1 MKETP
6 ILFTG
11 PMVRA
16 ILDGRKTQTRR
27 VVKPQPLWPAF
38 GAVRIWK
45 DAKDGQAILDDD
57 VCLGHVPKIV
67 YKPGDRLWV
76 KENCWIAQPN
86 FGDADLN
93 NCQDYDGRGRYVGYS
108 ASMDADSVRC
118 AKDYGVKQSPS
129 IFMFRWASR
138 ITLELTAVR
147 VERVQDISEEDA
159 MAEGVDWQATAG
171 LSRFTAK
178 KLYATLWDSI
188 NGKKHSWASNPWV
201 WVLTFKRI

>member
-11 PMVRA
+11 AMVRA

-27 VVKPQPLWPAF
+27 VLKYQPEQCHVETQCSYNALLRGCPY
-38 GAVRIWK
+38 
-45 DAKDGQAILDDD
+45 GQ
-57 VCLGHVPKIV
+57 
-67 YKPGDRLWV
+67 PGDKLWV
-76 KENCWIAQPN
+76 KETFQLCEWFQDHWEPAKLRNECQSVDKFYA
-86 FGDADLN
+86 AD
-93 NCQDYDGRGRYVGYS
+93 
-108 ASMDADSVRC
+108 
-118 AKDYGVKQSPS
+118 GVLPDQSDLHWRPS
-129 IFMFRWASR
+129 IFMPRWASR

-147 VERVQDISEEDA
+147 VERVQNITEEDA

-188 NGKKHSWASNPWV
+188 NGKKHPWASNPWV